1 MTADRLNPDIAALAA
16 VIATDLLIGQVLV
29 RRSGAGFELRHAS
42 DRQSEPA
49 ALRLL
54 SEDEIRPL
62 TQFDSNERFRPLKS
76 APNLRQGWRIAVR
89 DERALGAALGFLYPG
104 AAADWFAALSVSP
117 PVTSYRQ
124 FTVRQTGMYRIAA
137 KLSDASAA
145 AVARTCCHK
154 DFCLK
159 RRLWT
164 VGGAASDKP
173 DDSTEKSIIP
183 CLEPC
188 AILLESARKT
198 ARLEQR
204 QIAVA
209 AGPPSESAGCPAPR
223 ETKLRENCWKK
234 H

>member
-16 VIATDLLIGQVLV
+16 VIETELLFGQVLV
-29 RRSGAGFELRHAS
+29 RRSGAGFELRHAA
-42 DRQSEPA
+42 DQQSEPA

-54 SEDEIRPL
+54 SEEEIRPL
-62 TQFDSNERFRPLKS
+62 AQFDSGGRFRPLKS
-76 APNLRQGWRIAVR
+76 APNLRQGWSIAAR
-89 DERALGAALGFLYPG
+89 DERALGAALAFLYPG
-104 AAADWFAALSVSP
+104 AVADWFAVLAVPP

-124 FTVRQTGMYRIAA
+124 FIARQTGMYRIAA
-137 KLSDASAA
+137 KLNDAVAA
-145 AVARTCCHK
+145 AVARACCHK

-164 VGGAASDKP
+164 IGGAACDKP

-204 QIAVA
+204 QTAAA
-209 AGPPSESAGCPAPR
+209 AGPPSESTACPAPR
-223 ETKLRENCWKK
+223 EAGSRENCGNN